1 MGYTNYWKPNLNKIN
16 QTAVFPKEML
26 DQMEKVRATFNAGV
40 MNKTIDAPLAGSVTI
55 GDTISVRGTSE
66 GFDFCLRKD
75 PDMGNRLGVD
85 SWKFCKTGRDP
96 YDVIVKCFLMLLQKY
111 GFITSWSHDDNNR
124 CDTYKDAIAFAKK
137 CGIDTRGL
145 FAR

>member
-1 MGYTNYWKPNLNKIN
+1 MGYTNYWKPNFKKIN
-16 QTAVFPKEML
+16 QTVVFPKEML
-26 DQMEKVRATFNAGV
+26 DQMSKVRATFNAGV
-40 MNKTIDAPLAGSVTI
+40 MNKTIDAPLAESVTI

-75 PDMGNRLGVD
+75 PDMGSRLGVD
-85 SWKFCKTGRDP
+85 SWTFCKTCRDP

-124 CDTYKDAIAFAKK
+124 CDTYKDAVAFAKK

>member
-40 MNKTIDAPLAGSVTI
+40 MNETIDAPLAGSVTI

-66 GFDFCLRKD
+66 GFDFCLCKD
-75 PDMGNRLGVD
+75 PSTGDRIGVD
-85 SWKFCKTGRDP
+85 SWTFCKTCRDP
-96 YDVIVKCFLMLLQKY
+96 YDMVVKCFLMLLQKY